1 LSCKTQQILSG
12 GQPKQQEGSMLK
24 LLNPH
29 RFTIWLL
36 AACLWLPAC
45 VWSAAVDNTPAVDE
59 NAAPAAAQDTSAVEQ
74 RQTAPLQEQIPDLGA
89 GIESPPA
96 EGAEVV
102 LHLPLLS
109 ANDQAPTECLDPASQ
124 AMSSSI
130 AASFETPF
138 ETVMLW
144 YCSGYAFEDI
154 LLALQ
159 TAAQVETPAG
169 ELLVKLGQG
178 LSWEE
183 IWIEI
188 GLLK

>member
-1 LSCKTQQILSG
+1 
-12 GQPKQQEGSMLK
+12 MLK

-36 AACLWLPAC
+36 ATCLWLPAC
-45 VWSAAVDNTPAVDE
+45 VWQVANETAPAVVE
-59 NAAPAAAQDTSAVEQ
+59 PAAPASNQSSSSADMV
-74 RQTAPLQEQIPDLGA
+74 QTAPLQEQIPDLDA

-96 EGAEVV
+96 EGAEMV

-109 ANDQAPTECLDPASQ
+109 VNDQATKECLDPASQ
-124 AMSSSI
+124 AMGSSI
-130 AASFETPF
+130 AASFEIPF

-159 TAAQVETPAG
+159 TAAQVETTAG
-169 ELLVKLGQG
+169 ELLFKLGQG

>member
-1 LSCKTQQILSG
+1 
-12 GQPKQQEGSMLK
+12 MLK

-45 VWSAAVDNTPAVDE
+45 VWQVANENAPTGDE
-59 NAAPAAAQDTSAVEQ
+59 NAAPAANQNSSSADEV
-74 RQTAPLQEQIPDLGA
+74 QTAPLQEQIPDLGA

-96 EGAEVV
+96 AGAEVV

-109 ANDQAPTECLDPASQ
+109 VNDQAPTECLDPASQ
-124 AMSSSI
+124 AMGSSI

-159 TAAQVETPAG
+159 TAAQVDTPAG

-183 IWIEI
+183 IWTEI